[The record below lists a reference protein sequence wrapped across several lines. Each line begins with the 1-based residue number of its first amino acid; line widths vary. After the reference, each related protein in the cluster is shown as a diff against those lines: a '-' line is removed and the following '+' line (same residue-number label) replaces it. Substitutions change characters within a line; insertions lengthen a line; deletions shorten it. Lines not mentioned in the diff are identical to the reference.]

1 MIESI
6 ENGFKT
12 IENIFYN
19 LSNIDYK
26 YIILIIATFIIFYI
40 IGKVLNTID
49 YILSKIASLILPIL
63 GLGVILTSI
72 L

>member
-49 YILSKIASLILPIL
+49 YILSKIVSFILPIL